1 MTAATTLRKPDATF
15 RTALK
20 EYEHWRLH
28 RANFSLKTWAGEKPG
43 LLKFVDLMIAR
54 GRTYVG
60 SLTEEDV
67 NTWWDLST
75 SSLAPST
82 QKTRLAQLRSFLRFC
97 IARGWLES
105 NPTVLLRAKVPAK
118 GARDRLTADE
128 LLALVDLAENP
139 RDRVLLALATNLG
152 VRGGEIA
159 RLRLRDLNL
168 RAETIR
174 VHVDKT
180 NEVDDMPLSAE
191 LTLELHRWLEA
202 YRGTPYSPASFLVP
216 SIYFDNYNQRWLY
229 RHDKAFTEP
238 YRVVQ
243 AALTKM
249 GWDTHGEGVH
259 TVRRSVATL
268 FFDMIE
274 ADESFDSALVATMA
288 LLHHARPEQTLEYV
302 GRKRATMA
310 RDRVLKGHSFL
321 TRLAAPSAIR
331 LVK

>member
-1 MTAATTLRKPDATF
+1 MTSATTLRKPDATL
-15 RTALK
+15 RTALR

-28 RANFSLKTWAGEKPG
+28 RANFSIKTWAGEKPG
-43 LLKFVDLMIAR
+43 LLAFIDTMHTR

-67 NTWWDLST
+67 NAWWDSL
-75 SSLAPST
+75 SLAPST
-82 QKTRLAQLRSFLRFC
+82 QKTRLAQLRSFVKFC
-97 IARGWLES
+97 IARGWLER

-118 GARDRLTADE
+118 GDRDRLEADE
-128 LLALVDLAENP
+128 LLTLVDLAETP
-139 RDRVLLALATNLG
+139 RDRVLLALAANLG
-152 VRGGEIA
+152 LRGGEIS

-191 LTLELHRWLEA
+191 LAVELRHWLEE
-202 YRGTPYSPASFLVP
+202 YGRNTCYNPASFLVP
-216 SIYFDNYNQRWLY
+216 SVYFDNYNQRWIY
-229 RHDKAFTEP
+229 RHDKAFAEP

-243 AALTKM
+243 GALTKM
-249 GWDTHGEGVH
+249 GWDTKGEGVH

-274 ADESFDSALVATMA
+274 ADETFDSALVATMA

-321 TRLAAPSAIR
+321 SRLAGDCTLR